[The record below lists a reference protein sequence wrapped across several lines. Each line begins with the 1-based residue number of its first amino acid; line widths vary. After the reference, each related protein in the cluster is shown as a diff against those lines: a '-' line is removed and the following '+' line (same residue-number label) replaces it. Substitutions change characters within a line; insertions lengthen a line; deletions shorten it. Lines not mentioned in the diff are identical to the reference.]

1 MKAVPLLLGL
11 IAFGLGLAGSFHF
24 DDHALFSDPAITA
37 PGGWLDIGSLKQ
49 TRPLT
54 WFSFWLSY
62 QLAGANPMPWH
73 IWSLLLHLGCVWLVY
88 AVLRR
93 AIPENAAILAACI
106 FAVHPLQ
113 AQAVN
118 YVFARATLLMTLF
131 CLLAFRSWLNGKQ
144 WHATAWFFLAL
155 LAKEECAAFPLFLGL
170 WEWSRTRKLPAMP
183 LAAMLAVTLAVGA
196 RAVWA
201 TQAIAGSGSGFTAE
215 VAPLDYFFTQGFQIV
230 RYAALLIWP
239 HPLTVD
245 PEIAIRGA
253 APGLLAWIVVILLTA
268 MLYRRGGTPGFWVAA
283 GVLLLLP
290 SSSILPASDLAA
302 DRRMYLPM
310 LGFAAGMG
318 IVLRRAPKLAPALLL
333 VWTAL
338 SVRQTLLWRSEESL
352 WTEAALHAP
361 GKIRPKIQ
369 LARVLTPERG
379 LVLIQQAKKIDPAN
393 PLLASEEGRIY
404 LESNRPDLALES
416 FGQALALQPDSAR
429 AINNR
434 AVALAALGQ
443 LETAKSEWLRALQKD
458 PCLFDAHLNLR
469 KSGAADPPPAS
480 CRFTPDQ
487 AKALGL

>member
-1 MKAVPLLLGL
+1 LKAVPPLLGL
-11 IAFGLGLAGSFHF
+11 IAFGLSLAGSFHF
-24 DDHALFSDPAITA
+24 DDHALFSDPAITSA
-37 PGGWLDIGSLKQ
+37 GGWLDVWSLRQ

-62 QLAGANPMPWH
+62 QLSGANPMLWH
-73 IWSLLLHLGCVWLVY
+73 ALNLALHLGCVWLVY
-88 AVLRR
+88 STLRR
-93 AIPENAAILAACI
+93 VIPENAAILAACV

-131 CLLAFRSWLNGKQ
+131 CLLSFRSWLQGKP
-144 WHATAWFFLAL
+144 WHAVGWFVLGL
-155 LAKEECAAFPLFLGL
+155 LSKEECAAFPLFLAL
-170 WEWSRTRKLPAMP
+170 FDWARSRRGNARPV
-183 LAAMLAVTLAVGA
+183 AAMLAVTLAAGA

-201 TQAIAGSGSGFTAE
+201 TSAVAGTGSGFTAGI
-215 VAPLDYFFTQGFQIV
+215 APVDYFFTQGFQIL
-230 RYAALLIWP
+230 RYVALLIWP

-245 PEIAIRGA
+245 PEVPLRGA
-253 APGLLAWIVVILLTA
+253 VPGLLAWALVIVASAL
-268 MLYRRGGTPGFWVAA
+268 LYRRGEQFGFWVAA

-290 SSSILPASDLAA
+290 SSSILPAADLAA

-310 LGFAAGMG
+310 LGFGAALG
-318 IVLRRAPKLAPALLL
+318 IALSRAPRGVLAVLL
-333 VWTAL
+333 VWTSL
-338 SVRQTLLWRSEESL
+338 SVRQTLLWRTEESL
-352 WTEAALHAP
+352 WTEAVLHAP

-369 LARVLTPERG
+369 LARVLPPERG
-379 LVLIQQAKKIDPAN
+379 LVLIQQAKKIDPSN

-404 LESNRPDLALES
+404 LESNRPALALEA
-416 FGQALALQPDSAR
+416 FGQALALEPDSAR

-443 LETAKSEWLRALQKD
+443 METAKAEWLRALDKD
-458 PCLFDAHLNLR
+458 PCLFDARLNLR
-469 KSGAADPPPAS
+469 KAGSPAPPPSS